1 MKNYFNKNNQKSVVK
16 LKNNIILVYKM
27 DLINIKT
34 LGELK
39 ESGYQYKNIKEEM
52 ASNLAEKLYKS
63 EPVFPQ
69 IHGYEDTVLPQ
80 LYHAILAGHNIVLL
94 GEKGQAKTKIMR
106 SLIFLLDEYFPIID
120 GSPIPENPFR
130 PITKKGK
137 EILVEKK
144 DKTPIRW
151 LFREERYGEKLAPGS
166 RIADIIG
173 DLDPSKVIEG
183 SSMGSE
189 DALHYG
195 LLPRMNHGIF
205 AINELPDL
213 DYLVQVA
220 MFNILEEE
228 DIQIRGLPI
237 RLPLDVFICFTA
249 NPSEYTRSG
258 KIITQLKDRIGAEIR
273 THYPKSRE
281 IGLKITKQEI
291 QIPKIKPEVI
301 VPKFIEE
308 IIEEITIQ
316 ARRHPMVNQKSGV
329 SARLSIANYE
339 TVVASARRRALQL
352 KQSVAY
358 ARMTDLGNIFS
369 SSLGKIEL
377 DPYRDEAITE
387 YQIILKLIDL
397 AIKEIFEEYFPEKKY
412 HHELEN
418 ITKQIY
424 EANIIEISDSMPSS
438 EYKKFLKI
446 VPGFFDLLKD
456 YQWDKNEDLL
466 ACGIEFILEGLTTK
480 EKISRRRLGEIISF
494 KSVDLY

>member
-1 MKNYFNKNNQKSVVK
+1 MFVK
-16 LKNNIILVYKM
+16 ILNIIFLLFNM
-27 DLINIKT
+27 NQNELSLIKT
-34 LGELK
+34 LKDLK
-39 ESGYQYKNIKEEM
+39 ESGYQYRSIKEEM
-52 ASNLAEKLYKS
+52 AQNLANKLYNNQ
-63 EPVFPQ
+63 PVFPE

-106 SLIFLLDEYFPIID
+106 SLIHLLDEYFPVID
-120 GSPIPENPFR
+120 GTPIPESPFR
-130 PITKKGK
+130 PITKQAKK
-137 EILVEKK
+137 ILQEKREN
-144 DKTPIRW
+144 TPIRW
-151 LFREERYGEKLAPGS
+151 IHREERYGEKLAPGS

-173 DLDPSKVIEG
+173 DLDPAKVIEG
-183 SSMGSE
+183 SSLGSE

-228 DIQIRGLPI
+228 DIQIRGLPV
-237 RLPLDVFICFTA
+237 RLSLDVFICFTA

-273 THYPKSRE
+273 THYPKTRE

-291 QIPKIKPEVI
+291 RIPAIKPEVI

-316 ARRHPMVNQKSGV
+316 ARRHPLVNQKSGV

-339 TVVASARRRALQL
+339 TIVASTRRRALQL
-352 KQSVAY
+352 KQPVTY

-387 YQIILKLIDL
+387 YQVILKLIDL

-412 HHELEN
+412 SQEFEN
-418 ITKQIY
+418 ITKQVY
-424 EANIIEISDSMPSS
+424 QANVIEISDTMPTS
-438 EYKKFLKI
+438 EYKKILKI
-446 VPGFFDLLKD
+446 VPSLFDLLKD
-456 YQWDKNEDLL
+456 QNWDKNDELF
-466 ACGIEFILEGLTTK
+466 ASGIEFILEGLTTK
-480 EKISRRRLGEIISF
+480 EKISRRRLGEIVSF

>member
-1 MKNYFNKNNQKSVVK
+1 MND
-16 LKNNIILVYKM
+16 NIML
-27 DLINIKT
+27 NIKT

-39 ESGYQYKNIKEEM
+39 ESGYIYKNIKDEM
-52 ASNLAEKLYKS
+52 AKNLASKLYNS
-63 EPVFPQ
+63 EPVFPN

-106 SLIFLLDEYFPIID
+106 SLIHLLDEYFPIID
-120 GSPIPENPFR
+120 GTPIPENPFR
-130 PITKKGK
+130 PITKKAK
-137 EILVEKK
+137 EILQEKK
-144 DKTPIRW
+144 DHTPIRW
-151 LFREERYGEKLAPGS
+151 ITREERYGEKLAPGS
-166 RIADIIG
+166 RISDIIG

-183 SSMGSE
+183 SSLGSE
-189 DALHYG
+189 EALHYG

-237 RLPLDVFICFTA
+237 RLSLDVFICFTA
-249 NPSEYTRSG
+249 NPTEYTRSG

-273 THYPKSRE
+273 THYPKTRE
-281 IGLKITKQEI
+281 IGRAITLQEV
-291 QIPKIKPEVI
+291 QIPDIEPKVI

-316 ARRHPMVNQKSGV
+316 ARRHPLVNQKSGV

-339 TVVASARRRALQL
+339 TVVASARRRGLTL
-352 KQSVAY
+352 KQKISV

-387 YQIILKLIDL
+387 YQIIMKLIDL
-397 AIKEIFEEYFPEKKY
+397 AIKEVFEEYFTEKKY
-412 HHELEN
+412 KNEFEN

-424 EANIIEISDSMPSS
+424 EANIVEISDYMPAS
-438 EYKKFLKI
+438 EYKKLLKI
-446 VPGFFDLLKD
+446 IPGFFDLLKD
-456 YQWDKNEDLL
+456 HGWDQNDDLI
-466 ACGIEFILEGLTTK
+466 ASGIEFILEGLTTK
-480 EKISRRRLGEIISF
+480 EKISRRRLGEIVSF

>member
-1 MKNYFNKNNQKSVVK
+1 MNFPND
-16 LKNNIILVYKM
+16 IP
-27 DLINIKT
+27 NIKT
-34 LGELK
+34 FGELK
-39 ESGYQYKNIKEEM
+39 ESGYRYRSIKEEM
-52 ASNLAEKLYKS
+52 AQNLAEKLAKKQ
-63 EPVFPQ
+63 PIFPQ
-69 IHGYEDTVLPQ
+69 IHGYDDTVLPQ

-106 SLIFLLDEYFPIID
+106 SLVELLDPYFPIIE
-120 GSPIPENPFR
+120 GTPIPESPYR
-130 PITKKGK
+130 PITKMAKK
-137 EILVEKK
+137 LIEEKK
-144 DKTPIRW
+144 ENTPIRW
-151 LFREERYGEKLAPGS
+151 LHRSERYGEKIAPGS
-166 RIADIIG
+166 RISDIIG
-173 DLDPSKVIEG
+173 DIDPAKIIHG
-183 SSMGSE
+183 TSMGTE
-189 DALHYG
+189 EALHYG

-237 RLPLDVFICFTA
+237 RLPLDVCICFTA

-281 IGLKITKQEI
+281 IGLQITKQEI
-291 QIPKIKPEVI
+291 QIPNIKPDVI

-316 ARRHPMVNQKSGV
+316 ARRHPLINQKSGV

-339 TVVASARRRALQL
+339 TIVASARRRALL
-352 KQSVAY
+352 LNQSIGY
-358 ARMTDLGNIFS
+358 ARMTDFGNIFS

-377 DPYRDEAITE
+377 DPYRDEAVTE
-387 YQIILKLIDL
+387 FQVIMKLIDL
-397 AIKEIFEEYFPEKKY
+397 AIKEVFEEYFPEKKY
-412 HHELEN
+412 HTELEN
-418 ITKQIY
+418 IVKQIY
-424 EANIIEISDSMPSS
+424 EAEVVEISDSMPSS

-446 VPGFFDLLKD
+446 IPSLFDLLRD
-456 YQWDKNEDLL
+456 QNWNQNDELM
-466 ACGIEFILEGLTTK
+466 ASGIEFIFEGLTTK
-480 EKISRRRLGEIISF
+480 EKISRRRLGEVVSF